1 MVKIAFFK
9 EELDIP
15 KGVKVNLEEDQ
26 KIRVKGPNG
35 DITKDFSHARGI
47 KVSIENNKIIF
58 STNFPKG
65 QTLAL
70 IKTVVSIINNLIKGV
85 QNNYTYILKVCY
97 SHFPCQVEPK
107 PEKKEIHV
115 VNFLGERAPRITK
128 VEENVKVEVKGD
140 DVMLIGPDKETLGQT
155 AANLKKCCKIRKK
168 DPRVFQDGVYLY
180 KTIHGEEILW
190 EIK

>member
-9 EELDIP
+9 EELEIP
-15 KGVKVNLEEDQ
+15 KGITVNLVEGQ

-35 DITKDFSHARGI
+35 DITKDFSHVRGI

-70 IKTVVSIINNLIKGV
+70 IKTVVSIINNLIKGI

-97 SHFPCQVEPK
+97 SHFPCQVEAK
-107 PEKKEIHV
+107 PEKKEIHII
-115 VNFLGERAPRITK
+115 NFLGERAPRVTK
-128 VEENVKVEVKGD
+128 IEENVKVMVKGD
-140 DVMLIGPDKETLGQT
+140 DVILEGPDKETLGQT
-155 AANLKKCCKIRKK
+155 AANLRKCCKIRKK
-168 DPRVFQDGVYLY
+168 DPRVFQDGIYLY